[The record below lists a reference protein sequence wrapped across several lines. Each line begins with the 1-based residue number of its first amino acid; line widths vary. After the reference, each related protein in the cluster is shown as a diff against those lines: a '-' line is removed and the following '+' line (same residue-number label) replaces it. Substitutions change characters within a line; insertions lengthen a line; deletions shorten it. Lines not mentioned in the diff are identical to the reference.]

1 MVLIHRVCAWALVL
15 LGVAHM
21 GFTAL
26 AFKSWSPG
34 AAWFLGTGL
43 GFVVLGFLNLV
54 AGAGAPKRAVC
65 LCLIAN
71 LLGAAYTIALAA
83 ILAEPQA
90 FVAVLVLLLLL
101 GTTVR
106 RAITSSSGQR

>member
-1 MVLIHRVCAWALVL
+1 MVLIHRVCTWALVL

-21 GFTAL
+21 GFTAV
-26 AFKSWSPG
+26 AFRSWSLA

-54 AGAGAPKRAVC
+54 AGSGAPKRAVW

-83 ILAEPQA
+83 ILAKPQA
-90 FVAVLVLLLLL
+90 FVAVLVLLILL
-101 GTTVR
+101 GTAAR
-106 RAITSSSGQR
+106 RIITSS

>member
-1 MVLIHRVCAWALVL
+1 MVLIHRVCAWVMVL

-26 AFKSWSPG
+26 AFKSWSLG

-54 AGAGAPKRAVC
+54 AGAHAPKRAVW

-90 FVAVLVLLLLL
+90 FVAVVVLLILL
-101 GTTVR
+101 GTTAR
-106 RAITSSSGQR
+106 SLMASNTGP